1 MLKNFEAHLK
11 NHEYPAYERYK
22 ASELANYQS
31 SYTRRPSITN
41 GELITHSYLIL
52 RQSFRY
58 FFLLL
63 L

>member
-41 GELITHSYLIL
+41 GELITHSYLI
-52 RQSFRY
+52 
-58 FFLLL
+58 
-63 L
+63 